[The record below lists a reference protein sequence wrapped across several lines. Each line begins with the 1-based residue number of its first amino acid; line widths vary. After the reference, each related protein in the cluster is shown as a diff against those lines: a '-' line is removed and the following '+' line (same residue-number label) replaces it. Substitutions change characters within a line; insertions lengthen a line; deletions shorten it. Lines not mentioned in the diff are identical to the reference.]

1 MRYRRQASKQNLIV
15 NAENELNQWYLENL
29 AKHTIRENEVLVFSS
44 LEIKEIFQ
52 IQYQEKIQELLIK
65 YGLHSNQLMRSGFD
79 TNEIEV
85 SNKKEEPIVE
95 PIVEPEVEHIGIT
108 IEQVEIDCNEPSEE
122 TKESEPEINGYVKR
136 IEELWEIIKEHEL
149 QIRICKDQISALE
162 IYYN

>member
-44 LEIKEIFQ
+44 LEMKEIFQ

-79 TNEIEV
+79 TNEIQV
-85 SNKKEEPIVE
+85 SNKKE
-95 PIVEPEVEHIGIT
+95 EPEVEHIGIT
-108 IEQVEIDCNEPSEE
+108 IDQVEIDCNQPSEE
-122 TKESEPEINGYVKR
+122 TKESEPEMNGYVRR